1 MYFDAST
8 LAKNAALEP
17 TGFANE
23 IDNKICTGAF
33 EFRNGSLLCCSSIAS
48 QAAGRTKPVRLLF
61 DNSEWR
67 PANGGDFVFNWTD
80 QSYVKVNVEGT
91 GLILNVPGSA
101 VWTVNTPVNGSGG
114 LVKKGEGTLL
124 LGEDAISYSGVTR
137 IDEGLLD
144 LGGKAH
150 ALRVSGPG
158 TVAGGV
164 IAGGGMCIS
173 LGDDGTPDGP
183 LPKFR
188 DVAFAGRFK
197 VDLGRDGAGQS
208 PDIPGKTVKI
218 AEYEGGS
225 IDVSRWR
232 VVNAGRKNVS
242 GNFEAKDGSVYMTLD
257 NAGLSLIVR

>member
-1 MYFDAST
+1 M
-8 LAKNAALEP
+8 
-17 TGFANE
+17 
-23 IDNKICTGAF
+23 
-33 EFRNGSLLCCSSIAS
+33 
-48 QAAGRTKPVRLLF
+48 
-61 DNSEWR
+61 
-67 PANGGDFVFNWTD
+67 
-80 QSYVKVNVEGT
+80 
-91 GLILNVPGSA
+91 
-101 VWTVNTPVNGSGG
+101 PVNGSGG
-114 LVKKGEGTLL
+114 LVKKGDGTLL
-124 LGEDAISYSGVTR
+124 LGEDAVSYSGVTR

-144 LGGKAH
+144 LGGKMH
-150 ALRVSGPG
+150 ALKVSGSG
-158 TVAGGV
+158 TVAGGT

-188 DVAFAGRFK
+188 DVTFPGRFK